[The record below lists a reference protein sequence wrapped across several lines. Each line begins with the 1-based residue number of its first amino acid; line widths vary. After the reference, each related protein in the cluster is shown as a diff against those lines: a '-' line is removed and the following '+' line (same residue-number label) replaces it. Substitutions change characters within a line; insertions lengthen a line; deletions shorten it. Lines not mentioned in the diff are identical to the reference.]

1 MCNVIT
7 AVVLVDEVN
16 KQKINNSFALMKH
29 NRTLWV
35 GMQMALHCCILGR
48 EVQSPVLV
56 FWRFFFPLHLC
67 DAVGAHSVYAR
78 MLVCHKKGTKWGGY

>member
-29 NRTLWV
+29 NRTL
-35 GMQMALHCCILGR
+35 
-48 EVQSPVLV
+48 
-56 FWRFFFPLHLC
+56 
-67 DAVGAHSVYAR
+67 
-78 MLVCHKKGTKWGGY
+78 